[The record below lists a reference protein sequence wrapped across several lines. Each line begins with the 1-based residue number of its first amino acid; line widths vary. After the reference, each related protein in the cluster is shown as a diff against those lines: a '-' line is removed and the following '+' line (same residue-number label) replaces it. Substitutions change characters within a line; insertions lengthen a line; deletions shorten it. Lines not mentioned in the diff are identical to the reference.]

1 MKKLKL
7 FSLIALS
14 STLALTSCG
23 GQGPAKV
30 AVPKNLSV
38 KQVGNQTKNRVG
50 FLQESNKAERLA
62 GNGIC
67 RRWNFYNGIS
77 ER

>member
-1 MKKLKL
+1 MKKKLKL

-23 GQGPAKV
+23 GSGTSKGGGT
-30 AVPKNLSV
+30 KNLSA

-50 FLQESNKAERLA
+50 FCRKATEAEGLARMVYVEGGTLQ
-62 GNGIC
+62 
-67 RRWNFYNGIS
+67 WD
-77 ER
+77 